1 LNAQAARR
9 SRRRAARKAADR
21 LAGFLEEGEEDDD
34 EDEGDQSIGYSGS
47 ESYQRTD
54 LDRPWDAVVPPPLIP
69 TRPFVARTDEMR
81 TKLKEWKK
89 EQSAIKIEEHKT
101 KLRADDETWIKD
113 HTPKWLIKQ
122 QAEKAAKAAA
132 LAAAKAA
139 GGKGKRK

>member
-1 LNAQAARR
+1 LNAEAARR
-9 SRRRAARKAADR
+9 AERRAARKAEDEDLR
-21 LAGFLEEGEEDDD
+21 EDGEEEDD
-34 EDEGDQSIGYSGS
+34 EEEDQSIGYSGS
-47 ESYQRTD
+47 ESYHRTD

-69 TRPFVARTDEMR
+69 TRPFVVRTDEMR
-81 TKLKEWKK
+81 RKLKEWKK
-89 EQSAIKIEEHKT
+89 EQSAIKIEEHKK

-139 GGKGKRK
+139 GKGKRK